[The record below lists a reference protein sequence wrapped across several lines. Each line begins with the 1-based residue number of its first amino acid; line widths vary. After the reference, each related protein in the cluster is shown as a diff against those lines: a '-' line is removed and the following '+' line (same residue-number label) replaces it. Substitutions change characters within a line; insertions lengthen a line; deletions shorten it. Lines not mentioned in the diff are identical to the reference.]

1 MIFQVQVN
9 MDLMDHYASYTKIST
24 LDRRRSIKSDM
35 CIQCDP
41 TFTSEV
47 MSRSTT
53 SSHQQTS
60 SSSDTSSPQ
69 TPLSMSLPV
78 TKEYPPFS
86 RAPITEKTPSETPL
100 HRVPAAES
108 APSERRH
115 STGKSTVQTQD
126 DIMAQIN
133 EHASHNDTYMLRK
146 LSQEFYGGGHMMKP
160 GYPTRLG
167 SVPER
172 RAFQSSDSKL
182 NQWTTSHSSH
192 GSYDSNKRSSFDHY
206 DNRPPSS
213 SEVSAFLSEDRRTDS
228 NDNLQL
234 SDLQHK
240 AEDKDSQ
247 KKGSPFDRSK
257 KLSLKKAFGIFDE
270 PESFEKLQA
279 KLRSKSAS
287 SGGGSQNNN
296 KSGGEEGVQ
305 RPIKAGIRNISGWVS
320 NRNYEKLNSSR
331 DAPNRNYEKLDSSTR
346 QEWTELNT
354 NKTVI
359 PESPKKLKR
368 TSSEQIRPMKEKQR
382 EILRDTHKMAE
393 AESINEKRHK
403 ISDPGQFHAEHFR
416 EMSTDSGIDP
426 NRRISDPNSDQAL
439 SEFRSPENRWSSDS
453 DNVFAPPTKY
463 HRRRDAHRRAS
474 SGYSTSSSIDDR
486 HKTSDPELKK
496 LQQQAVMNFYEAKTK
511 GKRMSSSSI
520 ESIGLAGDRTSA
532 KDRYSA
538 GSPGGWRDRSP
549 SPLKGDADRFT
560 FSHPMV
566 KSKSLPRD
574 LVLAQLSDSTS
585 DLDLDSIASGS
596 MERRGRSNSAHKM
609 EGNFYKSAP
618 VPTTTHG
625 EKYSHFESFSLTSVD
640 IPSIDS
646 HHHRRSSSGATSSS
660 TTVGAPQHHRRSSS
674 GTTDSSAPS
683 TLKGSR
689 SSECSTPPATLHQR
703 QSSQKSQVYLLFN

>member
-1 MIFQVQVN
+1 
-9 MDLMDHYASYTKIST
+9 MDLMNHFASYTPIST

-41 TFTSEV
+41 TFTPEV
-47 MSRSTT
+47 MSRSTVNT
-53 SSHQQTS
+53 TSHQQGS
-60 SSSDTSSPQ
+60 NSDSSPQ

-86 RAPITEKTPSETPL
+86 RAPIAEKTPAETPL
-100 HRVPAAES
+100 RVPETL
-108 APSERRH
+108 PERRH
-115 STGKSTVQTQD
+115 STGKSTVQTED

-133 EHASHNDTYMLRK
+133 EHASQNETYMLRK
-146 LSQEFYGGGHMMKP
+146 LSQEFYGGHMKS
-160 GYPTRLG
+160 GYSMSTRLG

-182 NQWTTSHSSH
+182 NQWTSHSSH
-192 GSYDSNKRSSFDHY
+192 ASFDKKRSSLDHY

-213 SEVSAFLSEDRRTDS
+213 NEVSAFLSDDNCSSRRTDS

-234 SDLQHK
+234 SDLQK
-240 AEDKDSQ
+240 ADDKE
-247 KKGSPFDRSK
+247 KKGSPFDRSR
-257 KLSLKKAFGIFDE
+257 KLSLKKTFGISDE
-270 PESFEKLQA
+270 PESLEKLQA
-279 KLRSKSAS
+279 KLKSKSAS

-296 KSGGEEGVQ
+296 KSGGESVQ

-331 DAPNRNYEKLDSSTR
+331 DAPNRNYEKLDSSR
-346 QEWTELNT
+346 QEWGEINT
-354 NKTVI
+354 NRTVT

-382 EILRDTHKMAE
+382 DILRDTHKVAE

-403 ISDPGQFHAEHFR
+403 TSDPGQFHTEHFR

-496 LQQQAVMNFYEAKTK
+496 LQQQAVMNFFEMKTK
-511 GKRMSSSSI
+511 GKRMSSSSM
-520 ESIGLAGDRTSA
+520 ESIGLGDRISP

-574 LVLAQLSDSTS
+574 LVLAQLSNSTS

-618 VPTTTHG
+618 PVHG
-625 EKYSHFESFSLTSVD
+625 EKYSHLESFSLTSVD
-640 IPSIDS
+640 IPSIDN
-646 HHHRRSSSGATSSS
+646 HHRRSSSGATSSS
-660 TTVGAPQHHRRSSS
+660 TIVGAPQHHRRSSS
-674 GTTDSSAPS
+674 GTTDSSVPS

-703 QSSQKSQVYLLFN
+703 QSSQKSQVHFKVYSFPLSVDVPQVFKIFL

>member
-1 MIFQVQVN
+1 
-9 MDLMDHYASYTKIST
+9 MDLMNHFASYTPIST

-35 CIQCDP
+35 SIQCDP

-47 MSRSTT
+47 MSRSSINT
-53 SSHQQTS
+53 SSHQQQFN
-60 SSSDTSSPQ
+60 SDTSPQ

-86 RAPITEKTPSETPL
+86 RAPITEKTPAETL
-100 HRVPAAES
+100 HRVPET
-108 APSERRH
+108 APERRH

-133 EHASHNDTYMLRK
+133 EHASQNDTYMLRK
-146 LSQEFYGGGHMMKP
+146 LSQEFYGGHMKP
-160 GYPTRLG
+160 GYSMSTRLG

-182 NQWTTSHSSH
+182 NQWTSHSSH
-192 GSYDSNKRSSFDHY
+192 GSFDTKRSSLDHY
-206 DNRPPSS
+206 DNRSPSS
-213 SEVSAFLSEDRRTDS
+213 NEVSAFLSDDNTTRRTDS

-234 SDLQHK
+234 SDLQK
-240 AEDKDSQ
+240 PEDKDPQ

-270 PESFEKLQA
+270 PESFDKLQS
-279 KLRSKSAS
+279 KLRIKSAS

-296 KSGGEEGVQ
+296 KSGEESVQ

-331 DAPNRNYEKLDSSTR
+331 DAPNRNYEKLDSSR
-346 QEWTELNT
+346 QEWTDV
-354 NKTVI
+354 NKSVT

-368 TSSEQIRPMKEKQR
+368 TSSEQIRPVKEKQR
-382 EILRDTHKMAE
+382 EILRDTHKVAD

-403 ISDPGQFHAEHFR
+403 TSDPGQFHSEHFR

-439 SEFRSPENRWSSDS
+439 SEFRSPENRWSTDS
-453 DNVFAPPTKY
+453 DTVFAPPTKY

-496 LQQQAVMNFYEAKTK
+496 LQQQAVMNFFEMKTK

-520 ESIGLAGDRTSA
+520 ESIGLGDRISP

-618 VPTTTHG
+618 PVHG
-625 EKYSHFESFSLTSVD
+625 EKYSHLESFSLTSVD
-640 IPSIDS
+640 IPSIDN
-646 HHHRRSSSGATSSS
+646 HHRRSSSGATSSS

-674 GTTDSSAPS
+674 GTTDSSVPS

-689 SSECSTPPATLHQR
+689 SSECSTPPATLHER
-703 QSSQKSQVYLLFN
+703 QSSQKSQVYFKANIQ